1 MESVNTL
8 SAVLLTFQV
17 TQDSLVMSFNS
28 LPTWHITQ
36 AFSDNMKHTE
46 EVQQNTGKLTN
57 VSETSCRG
65 NACRVVELPM
75 KRSDLSL
82 HTSETPARISQI
94 LGEDI
99 WEMQFP

>member
-1 MESVNTL
+1 MNTL
-8 SAVLLTFQV
+8 SAMLFTFQV
-17 TQDSLVMSFNS
+17 TQDSLVKSFNS
-28 LPTWHITQ
+28 LPTWHITW
-36 AFSDNMKHTE
+36 AFSDSMRHTE

-65 NACRVVELPM
+65 NACRAVKLPM

-82 HTSETPARISQI
+82 HTSETAARVSQI